1 MSESKHCA
9 CALNC
14 TNCAKVI
21 QERKYPRRNPDRY
34 GCLRIPAGML
44 LVVSQMVS
52 FSVLMNLIMRSAVS
66 FAIAFFLMPLV
77 MVRTVDSLA
86 ALAVR
91 AAVVAAAVV
100 AVGHDR
106 GGEASRQ
113 NDGGQHGCNC
123 FFPFL

>member
-1 MSESKHCA
+1 
-9 CALNC
+9 
-14 TNCAKVI
+14 
-21 QERKYPRRNPDRY
+21 
-34 GCLRIPAGML
+34 ML

-86 ALAVR
+86 VR